1 MSQKK
6 DSKGRNLRQ
15 NENQMK
21 DGRYRYRY
29 TDRDGNRKAIY
40 AWKLVKT
47 DKTPNGKKEDICL
60 REKELQLQK
69 DLSDGIDVYAGETTT
84 VYELIMKYIDTKT
97 MIVPTTRTNYI
108 NITNK
113 NIKPNRLGKMKI
125 VNVRKSDVKLFYAY
139 LRNEREFSTN
149 TIQLYQNLIFPAFQ
163 MAVDDFMIRVNPA
176 KDCMKEY
183 VRGSLSSTR
192 KPLSREEQKVLLD
205 YVKSHCIYSV
215 YYPMIAFMISTGCRI
230 SETLGLTWNDI
241 DLKQK
246 FVNVNHQLINKKVE
260 GKPLHFIAQT
270 KNKTN
275 RIIPLQDDIIEIMR
289 DYKRKTYFNSIS
301 SGCEIEGYTNFVFLN
316 RENKFHKV
324 ATLVRA
330 FHGIR
335 DSYNK
340 SKDVDEI
347 ELPDFTPHTLRHTA
361 CTRYAENGMDPK
373 VLQMIMGHKNI
384 AITMQVY
391 NHADNIRIS
400 KETQRVSSPLV
411 V

>member
-1 MSQKK
+1 
-6 DSKGRNLRQ
+6 
-15 NENQMK
+15 
-21 DGRYRYRY
+21 
-29 TDRDGNRKAIY
+29 
-40 AWKLVKT
+40 
-47 DKTPNGKKEDICL
+47 
-60 REKELQLQK
+60 
-69 DLSDGIDVYAGETTT
+69 
-84 VYELIMKYIDTKT
+84 
-97 MIVPTTRTNYI
+97 
-108 NITNK
+108 
-113 NIKPNRLGKMKI
+113 MKI

-139 LRNEREFSTN
+139 LHNEREFSTN

>member
-125 VNVRKSDVKLFYAY
+125 VNVRKSDVKL
-139 LRNEREFSTN
+139 LC
-149 TIQLYQNLIFPAFQ
+149 IFA
-163 MAVDDFMIRVNPA
+163 
-176 KDCMKEY
+176 
-183 VRGSLSSTR
+183 
-192 KPLSREEQKVLLD
+192 
-205 YVKSHCIYSV
+205 
-215 YYPMIAFMISTGCRI
+215 
-230 SETLGLTWNDI
+230 
-241 DLKQK
+241 
-246 FVNVNHQLINKKVE
+246 
-260 GKPLHFIAQT
+260 
-270 KNKTN
+270 
-275 RIIPLQDDIIEIMR
+275 
-289 DYKRKTYFNSIS
+289 
-301 SGCEIEGYTNFVFLN
+301 
-316 RENKFHKV
+316 
-324 ATLVRA
+324 
-330 FHGIR
+330 
-335 DSYNK
+335 
-340 SKDVDEI
+340 
-347 ELPDFTPHTLRHTA
+347 
-361 CTRYAENGMDPK
+361 
-373 VLQMIMGHKNI
+373 
-384 AITMQVY
+384 
-391 NHADNIRIS
+391 
-400 KETQRVSSPLV
+400 
-411 V
+411 